1 MPIARISAG
10 VLAVLWLTGPAAYAQ
25 KGKGGP
31 STHGG
36 GPKTT
41 APTSHGSSHAAGGP
55 KTTTATSHGNPR
67 TTTATPKTHG
77 NPHTTTATTTTKTH
91 GNPHTRT
98 TGSSTSTGNATT
110 NTATSTTTLNPIAQ
124 KLRGKP
130 LGDRIQQM
138 LPTGMTLN
146 AASAGFKNQ
155 GQFIAAVHVSQ
166 NLGIPFTQLK
176 AAMLGTST
184 TTATNGTST
193 GTAGTTTNT
202 STNPMSLGQA
212 IQKLKPTANAG
223 VEVQRAETQASTDVS
238 GTTTTSTSGT
248 IATTATK
255 SKKQKRQ

>member
-1 MPIARISAG
+1 MPIARFSAA
-10 VLAVLWLTGPAAYAQ
+10 VFAVLWLTGPAAYAQ

-31 STHGG
+31 STHGS

-41 APTSHGSSHAAGGP
+41 APTSHGSSHAAGSP
-55 KTTTATSHGNPR
+55 KTTTATSHGNPH

-91 GNPHTRT
+91 GNPHTTAT
-98 TGSSTSTGNATT
+98 TGSSTSTGNTTT
-110 NTATSTTTLNPIAQ
+110 NTARSTTTLNPIAQ
-124 KLRGKP
+124 KLQGKP

-138 LPTGMTLN
+138 LPKNTTLD

-176 AAMLGTST
+176 ATMLGTST
-184 TTATNGTST
+184 TTATNT
-193 GTAGTTTNT
+193 T

-212 IQKLKPTANAG
+212 IQRLRPTVNAG
-223 VEVQRAETQASTDVS
+223 AEVERAETQATADANR
-238 GTTTTSTSGT
+238 TSITS
-248 IATTATK
+248 TTATTSAAK
-255 SKKQKRQ
+255 SKKQKQ

>member
-10 VLAVLWLTGPAAYAQ
+10 ILAVLWLTGPAAYAQ

-31 STHGG
+31 SAHGG
-36 GPKTT
+36 GPKTM
-41 APTSHGSSHAAGGP
+41 APTSHGSSHATGGP
-55 KTTTATSHGNPR
+55 KTTTATSHGNP
-67 TTTATPKTHG
+67 H
-77 NPHTTTATTTTKTH
+77 TTATT
-91 GNPHTRT
+91 GP
-98 TGSSTSTGNATT
+98 STSTGNTTT
-110 NTATSTTTLNPIAQ
+110 NTATSTTLNPIAQ
-124 KLRGKP
+124 KLQGKP
-130 LGDRIQQM
+130 LGDRIQRM
-138 LPTGMTLN
+138 LPKNMTLD

-184 TTATNGTST
+184 PTATNSTST
-193 GTAGTTTNT
+193 GTTGMTTNT

-212 IQKLKPTANAG
+212 IQKLKPTANAD

-248 IATTATK
+248 TATTSTTSTK
-255 SKKQKRQ
+255 SKKQRR